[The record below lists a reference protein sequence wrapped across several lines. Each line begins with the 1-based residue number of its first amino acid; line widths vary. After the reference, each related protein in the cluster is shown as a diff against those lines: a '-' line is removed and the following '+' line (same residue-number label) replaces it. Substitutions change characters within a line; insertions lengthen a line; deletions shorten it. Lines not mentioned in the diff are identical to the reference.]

1 MAEIPG
7 SFKKS
12 ALDFFNYSSRDA
24 LQIQQESSEYL
35 TSGDSVT
42 DAETKTSKNTL
53 ALQSGNYG
61 ILNPSKPDTSIVG
74 SGAIDFNSAEINVD
88 CKISTSTING
98 ATIVN
103 RGATAIFS
111 NCTFMNTITV
121 VGSAHFIGCL
131 FQGAINN
138 TGTTYIIGCSNKSG
152 AAHVGVP
159 AANIFG
165 ETT

>member
-1 MAEIPG
+1 MAELAG
-7 SFKKS
+7 SFKKK
-12 ALDFFNYSSRDA
+12 ALDFFNYSSRDS
-24 LQIQQESSEYL
+24 LQLQEEKAEYL
-35 TSGDSVT
+35 TNGDSIA
-42 DAETKTSKNTL
+42 DAETKSSKNTL

-61 ILNPSKPDTSIVG
+61 ILNPGKPDTTIVG

-88 CKISTSTING
+88 CKINNSTING
-98 ATIVN
+98 ATVVN
-103 RGATAIFS
+103 SGATAIFS
-111 NCTFMNTITV
+111 NCTFLEPITV
-121 VGSAHFIGCL
+121 IGNSHFIGCL

-152 AAHVGVP
+152 AAHTGIP

>member
-42 DAETKTSKNTL
+42 DAETKTS
-53 ALQSGNYG
+53 
-61 ILNPSKPDTSIVG
+61 
-74 SGAIDFNSAEINVD
+74 EINVD

-159 AANIFG
+159 ATNIFG